1 MRFPTFPPGV
11 ISNLSSSFSKWRK
24 DKDGKGH
31 NASSISDKSSMSY
44 MSFEKSSIMSMDQP
58 DYGLGGCGTVPDYV
72 DLMNHPDMTPKV
84 MRKRK
89 AEEEAVPFSAS
100 KK

>member
-1 MRFPTFPPGV
+1 M
-11 ISNLSSSFSKWRK
+11 ISNLSSSFTKWRK

-31 NASSISDKSSMSY
+31 NSSNLSVKSSMSY
-44 MSFEKSSIMSMDQP
+44 LSFEKSSLLNVDSSDMAPMVVDYADQMTG
-58 DYGLGGCGTVPDYV
+58 DST
-72 DLMNHPDMTPKV
+72 TPKV

-89 AEEEAVPFSAS
+89 AEEEVVPFSAS